1 MPIQTAGAGSMR
13 RVHTLEKNGVESR
26 ERNGDLVYI
35 KSTGEILHFRDDTEE
50 VIFRAIPG
58 DG

>member
-1 MPIQTAGAGSMR
+1 
-13 RVHTLEKNGVESR
+13 VHTLEKNGVESR